1 MTDKVKMLKSM
12 KEVVICS
19 ALAVVIALAR
29 AGLVELLGAA
39 IAR

>member
-1 MTDKVKMLKSM
+1 MTHKVNMLKSV

-29 AGLVELLGAA
+29 VGLVHLLGAA